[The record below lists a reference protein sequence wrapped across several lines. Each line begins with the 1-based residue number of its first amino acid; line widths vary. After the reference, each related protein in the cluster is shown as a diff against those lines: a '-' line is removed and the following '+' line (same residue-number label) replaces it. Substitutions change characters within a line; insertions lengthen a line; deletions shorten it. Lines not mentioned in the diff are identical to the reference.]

1 MKAKLSYKSKR
12 NIVISVIIVA
22 LLAVISTGTYFFIKG
37 NDDSSAAFTEN
48 SSQIGESIQTE
59 TQGSEGQDTTNP
71 AENDGQSEGEN
82 QNPAQSPEEN
92 NNGETTE
99 NNGEETTNPLNT
111 GTTTQGQNGTANNN
125 GTTTG
130 TTTGEVPNEEYVTER
145 VEEQEVLVSED
156 YLVEWQPLTIEAT
169 TTTSNLSIIRPIISA
184 EKTADKTAVRV
195 GEVITY
201 TIKITNS
208 GNADGVAVVTDKIP
222 TQTTFVENSIRINGL
237 EAKNDDGEALTA
249 DDLANGITVNV
260 TKQNEDGTNGTV
272 EVTFQVTVNEK
283 TEGTTVENVTGT
295 ILNKAEVNG
304 EPTGEVKNPV
314 ITFEKKVSATEAEQ
328 GDRITYTIEITN
340 TGDVAGTAI
349 VKDNIPTGTE
359 FKAGSIK
366 VNGETLVKLVEE
378 EEKTLEASD
387 LEQGIEVEVPAKGKA
402 TLTFEV
408 TVGDLTDGD
417 TIRNT
422 AKVNGKDT
430 NPVETE
436 YQEPVINQEKT
447 ADKTAVVEK
456 EELTYTI
463 TVTNSGLAK
472 GDATVTDKAPK
483 GTTFVEG
490 SIVVTGVEK
499 IKVGNEVIEVTENA
513 LKELKEDALKAGIT
527 LLDVAAK
534 EGTATVSFTVTVN
547 EGATGTLENE
557 ATVNNNGTGKVE
569 TPVIT
574 DSKNVTVTD
583 IEGNVKQGEYKDA
596 AKVGETLT
604 YTIDL
609 SNTGSQAGDAT
620 VVDEAPTGTKF
631 KTGSIVVA
639 GVDKIKVGNEE
650 ITVSEGT
657 LKELTENDLKAGITL
672 LNIAAKEGETNGTAS
687 LSFQVTVN
695 SNISQSPIKNKAT
708 VNGKDTNETQ
718 TKVLTDYI
726 IKHIY
731 NGVEYEKVRDTIES
745 VEVGTIIEGG
755 YTNKETAKDGGY
767 KFVKVKNLPLTLKA
781 DASQNVIEVYYET
794 PVITATK
801 ISNIAE
807 GTKLQEGDLVTYTIK
822 VKNTGNV
829 TGDATVTD
837 TIPEGLI
844 YKSYTKVT
852 VGANDTITEPTG
864 DSKTITWNVKNLVK
878 GEERTITITAEVGE
892 VTAEKTITNEV
903 KVNGTKT
910 DDTSIVVTVPTIE
923 KSKSA
928 VVVLKKDENGVTIPG
943 QKENQAEVGDTIIYT
958 ITAKNTSTSVST
970 PITIKDSAPE
980 YTTFKSGSITVSGVG
995 KITVDGKEIN
1005 VTADTLK
1012 DLKESDLTS
1021 GITAN
1026 VPAGVT
1032 MTVSF
1037 KVTVNEDVSVTTK
1050 IKNTATVNEKLTN
1063 ETTTTVVKKVCVS
1076 ATAETTNSLDLI
1088 LVLDVSGS
1096 MLEKDKGGKVIVDRI
1111 TPLKNAATNLVNT
1124 LFSAETNSTITLI
1137 KYSSSAE
1144 KVGKYVYAD
1153 RNNLVQKNGV
1163 IDSLTTGGGTNFY
1176 SALSLAN
1183 TEAAKLSNPNRK
1195 TVVIFLTDGAP
1206 TFYTGADKDAA
1217 DIVNTNKTSDSNF
1230 ENNTRSN
1237 IIAQATALKQKAEVY
1252 SIGLGISNLYDN
1264 DKHIQ
1269 YAEASSTVLVSDRKI
1284 FNGTTR
1290 KNNKTYYYMYEKTYA
1305 KYILNNIATSGAY
1318 IEPSDIDETFKDI
1331 LKDQTTTKKYF
1342 TATDL
1347 PVVLTVPETGEIIS
1361 DVTVQIGT
1369 TGTPKTYTLSEL
1381 TGTGK
1386 DGIVYNVGVGFTWTI
1401 TDAETLNQELFISY
1415 TKKGVAE

>member
-12 NIVISVIIVA
+12 NIVISVIIIA
-22 LLAVISTGTYFFIKG
+22 LLAVISIAAYFFIKG

-48 SSQIGESIQTE
+48 SSQIGESAQTE
-59 TQGSEGQDTTNP
+59 TQGNNGQDTTNP
-71 AENDGQSEGEN
+71 ATNQGQSEGED

-99 NNGEETTNPLNT
+99 NGEGTTNPSNT
-111 GTTTQGQNGTANNN
+111 GTTTQGQNGTTTNN

-130 TTTGEVPNEEYVTER
+130 TTTGEVPNDEYVTER

-156 YLVEWQPLTIEAT
+156 YLVEWQPLKIEAST
-169 TTTSNLSIIRPIISA
+169 TTANLSIIRPIISA
-184 EKTADKTAVRV
+184 EKTADKTAVRA

-201 TIKITNS
+201 TIKVTNS
-208 GNADGVAVVTDKIP
+208 GNADGVAIVTDKIP
-222 TQTTFVENSIRINGL
+222 TQTTFVENSIKINGQ
-237 EAKNDDGEALTA
+237 EAKNDAGEALTA
-249 DDLANGITVNV
+249 KDLENGISVNV
-260 TKQNEDGTNGTV
+260 AKQNEDGTNGTA

-283 TEGTTVENVTGT
+283 TEGT
-295 ILNKAEVNG
+295 ISNKAEVNG
-304 EPTGEVKNPV
+304 NPTGEVKNPV
-314 ITFEKKVSATEAEQ
+314 ITFEKKVLDAE
-328 GDRITYTIEITN
+328 GNVKNTAKVGETLTYAIEITN
-340 TGDVAGTAI
+340 TGNVAGTAI
-349 VKDNIPTGTE
+349 VKDNIPTDKTN
-359 FKAGSIK
+359 FVAGSIK
-366 VNGETLVKLVEE
+366 INEKSTIQKDEETTIDLTRL
-378 EEKTLEASD
+378 TADD
-387 LEQGIEVEVPAKGKA
+387 LETGINVEVEANGKA

-408 TVGDLTDGD
+408 TVKDLNDGD
-417 TIRNT
+417 KIENT
-422 AKVNGKDT
+422 ANVNGKDT
-430 NPVETE
+430 NTTETE
-436 YQEPVINQEKT
+436 YQEAVISQVKT

-557 ATVNNNGTGKVE
+557 ATVNGNGTGKVE

-574 DSKNVTVTD
+574 DIKTVSSST
-583 IEGNVKQGEYKDA
+583 IKA
-596 AKVGETLT
+596 GETLT

-672 LNIAAKEGETNGTAS
+672 LNIVAKEGETNGTAS

-1230 ENNTRSN
+1230 ENNTRSK

-1369 TGTPKTYTLSEL
+1369 TGTPKTYTLSKL